1 MAFRKSKTA
10 PKVYLSDK
18 AKIQSLV
25 LETMSDISSL
35 VGSTLGPGGKVVALE
50 SDHQDISD
58 RISKD
63 GISVFL
69 SMAHQNSF
77 KHTIIEIARS
87 CSLRTANEAGDGT
100 TTTAVLANELIKNI
114 FDFCDKNPKESPQKT
129 VRRIKKVMEDT
140 LLPYISSRSIKVTEE
155 SKGLLLNVAT
165 ISANGEKALADS
177 VLQCFEEVGYGEA
190 SHVTIRELPGP
201 SGYHVERIEGYPIP
215 IGLEESSGKYF
226 SSFINDQANQRCYL
240 ENPKFILFDG
250 TVSDLVSLAAL
261 FNAIENKIQPLGPG
275 TVQDG
280 EAAKEYKN
288 IVLVAN
294 GFSETVISTLAYN
307 FEQTGSLRVLPIRAP
322 MAQFMNAQTHW
333 LTDLAAFTGAK
344 VFGLK
349 NQISEAELSDLGSGM
364 ENFEATRFRSTL
376 GGTPEPINIEFR
388 AEELRKQLKKAE
400 SKAEAGWL
408 EERIA
413 KITSGIAKLTIVG
426 SSPADIKERADRAED
441 AVCAIRSS
449 ITHGVVP
456 GGGRIIIDMTLL
468 LAQELSNGDAAKEVL
483 IPSLIAVFNRLLD
496 NAGYHEEDSEGVLAR
511 LIERRDEVYD
521 IENQDFGPAEKLGI
535 FDATKAVSEAL
546 RNSVEIAGV
555 LGTLGGIVVH
565 PRDAEFERKEASLD
579 EEWKKVS
586 QNPDA
591 YQNPALN
598 RARGQ

>member
-1 MAFRKSKTA
+1 MSYRKAKTA

-18 AKIQSLV
+18 NKIQAIV
-25 LETMSDISSL
+25 LETMNDISTL
-35 VGSTLGPGGKVVALE
+35 VGSTLGPGGKVCLLE

-69 SMAHQNSF
+69 SMANQNPY
-77 KHTIIEIARS
+77 KHSIIEVARS
-87 CSLRTANEAGDGT
+87 CSLRTATEAGDGT

-129 VRRIKKVMEDT
+129 VRRIKKVMEET
-140 LLPYISSRSIKVTEE
+140 LLPYISERSIKVTEE
-155 SKGLLLNVAT
+155 SKSLLLNVAT
-165 ISANGEKALADS
+165 ISANGEKALANA

-201 SGYHVERIEGYPIP
+201 SGYQVERIEGYPIP

-250 TVSDLVSLAAL
+250 TLQDMLSLQPL
-261 FNAIENKIQPLGPG
+261 FNGIEEAIAANPA
-275 TVQDG
+275 
-280 EAAKEYKN
+280 AAKELKN
-288 IVLVAN
+288 IILVAH
-294 GFSETVISTLAYN
+294 GFSEPVISTLAFN
-307 FEQTGSLRVLPIRAP
+307 FEQTGTLRVAPIRSP

-333 LTDLAAFTGAK
+333 MADLAAFTGAK

-349 NQISEAELSDLGSGM
+349 HQISEATVKDLGTGM

-376 GGTPEPINIEFR
+376 GGSPEPVNVEFR
-388 AEELRKQLKKAE
+388 AEELKKQLKRAE
-400 SKAEAGWL
+400 SKAESGWL

-449 ITHGVVP
+449 ITHGVLP
-456 GGGRIIIDMTLL
+456 GGGRIILDLALL
-468 LAQELSNGDAAKEVL
+468 LAEELPKEDAAREVL
-483 IPSLIAVFNRLLD
+483 MPSLIAVVNRLLD
-496 NAGYHEEDSEGVLAR
+496 NAGYHQEEAQQVMSR
-511 LIERRDEVYD
+511 LIESPSEVYD
-521 IENQDFGPAEKLGI
+521 IENQVFGNAEDLGI

-555 LGTLGGIVVH
+555 LGTLGGIVCH
-565 PRDAEFERKEASLD
+565 PRDSEFERKEASLD
-579 EEWKKVS
+579 EEWRKAS
-586 QNPDA
+586 QNPEG
-591 YQNPALN
+591 YQNPVLN
-598 RARGQ
+598 RK

>member
-1 MAFRKSKTA
+1 MSYRKAKTA

-18 AKIQSLV
+18 SRIKSLV
-25 LETMSDISSL
+25 LETMNDISAL
-35 VGSTLGPGGKVVALE
+35 VGATMGPGGKVIALE

-63 GISVFL
+63 GISVFM

-87 CSLRTANEAGDGT
+87 CSLRTANLAGDGT

-114 FDFCDKNPKESPQKT
+114 FDFCEKNPKESPQKT
-129 VRRIKKVMEDT
+129 VRRIKKVMEEDI
-140 LLPYISSRSIKVTEE
+140 LPYIEERSIKVTEE
-155 SKGLLLNVAT
+155 SKDLLLNVAT
-165 ISANGEKALADS
+165 ISANGELPLAKA
-177 VLQCFEEVGYGEA
+177 VLQCFEEVGYGDA

-201 SGYHVERIEGYPIP
+201 SGYQVEQIEGYPMP
-215 IGLEESSGKYF
+215 IGLEESSGKYHP
-226 SSFINDQANQRCYL
+226 SFINDQGNQRCYL

-250 TVSDLVSLAAL
+250 TLQDLLSLSPL
-261 FNAIENKIQPLGPG
+261 FNAIETRIQEDPS
-275 TVQDG
+275 Q
-280 EAAKEYKN
+280 AKELKS

-294 GFSETVISTLAYN
+294 GFSETVISTLSFN
-307 FEQTGSLRVLPIRAP
+307 FEQVGTLRIVPLRSP

-349 NQISEAELSDLGSGM
+349 NQITEATIDDLGTGM
-364 ENFEATRFRSTL
+364 DNFEATRFRSTL
-376 GGTPEPINIEFR
+376 GGSPDPVNIEYR
-388 AEELRKQLKKAE
+388 AEELKKQLKRAE
-400 SKAEAGWL
+400 SKAESGWL

-449 ITHGVVP
+449 ITHGVLP
-456 GGGRIIIDMTLL
+456 GGCRIILD
-468 LAQELSNGDAAKEVL
+468 LALKISQELNEGDAAREVL
-483 IPSLIAVFNRLLD
+483 MPSFIAVFTRLLD
-496 NAGYHEEDSEGVLAR
+496 NAGYHQDDAGQVLGR
-511 LIERRDEVYD
+511 LVENTDEVYD
-521 IENQDFGPAEKLGI
+521 IENQVFGTAEELGI
-535 FDATKAVSEAL
+535 FDASKAVSEAI

-579 EEWKKVS
+579 SEWEKVS
-586 QNPDA
+586 KDPDA

-598 RARGQ
+598 RARS